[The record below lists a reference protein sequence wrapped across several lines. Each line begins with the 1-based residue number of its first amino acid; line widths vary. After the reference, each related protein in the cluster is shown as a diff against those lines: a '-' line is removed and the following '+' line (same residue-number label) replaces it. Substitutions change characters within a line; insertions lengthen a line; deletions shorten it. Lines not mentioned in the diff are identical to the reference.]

1 MKFAEQRSKIDS
13 LISSGGNNNDSV
25 QVIENLQE
33 AILATNSLQHDS
45 LRMVYYNKIAFRAA
59 TKGDSTLFLKSSA
72 AGLRLARLRR
82 DSIALGY
89 AHWNYGMYYLNG
101 KRYDSSYAHYRRAF
115 KWFEHRNNFYAGKM
129 LYNMAF
135 ISGRLKDYTLSE
147 MLLYKAIKLFE
158 AENKYTQLYL
168 CYNHLGVIYKNLEE
182 YSEALAYYEKARN
195 YWEKSEKHPLY
206 LFDLLNNIGVV
217 NQKIGNQEEALK
229 SFDAALGHREL
240 KKMDPAL
247 YARVIDNRAYSLML
261 EGETENPL
269 QEFHKALKVR
279 DSIGNEEGR
288 VMSYMHLA
296 RYYLKLGEMDS
307 AKKNATI
314 AFEIAHKINLRRDA
328 LESLLLLAK
337 ANPEEQLYYL
347 QEHIKLNEQ
356 LNKEERG
363 IRNKFAR
370 IQFETESYIDSNK
383 RLVKTRLWIVVGSL
397 LSITILV
404 LTVILIRQRAHTKA
418 LEFETRQQ
426 LADEKIYL
434 LTLKEQANLER
445 GMFKERR
452 RISEELHDGILGR
465 LLAIRVNWERL
476 HLEGEAKAISEHQN
490 LLFHLGQ
497 VEKEIRAIS
506 HDLQNEIML
515 IDTRFVRWMEKLTK
529 DRARIGNFEY
539 IFYADSLVDWEGFDD
554 YFKTNM
560 YRILEEA
567 LQNCIKH
574 AGAILVKVSLLGQQ
588 EFVLLEVADNGCG
601 LGRSPRGKGI
611 GIRNMESRANKLD
624 GILSIKS
631 GPSEGTT
638 LTVKIPNYEKL

>member
-1 MKFAEQRSKIDS
+1 MISLFSCGNDKKSYAGQRTQIDS
-13 LISSGGNNNDSV
+13 LISSGGRNKIDSV
-25 QVIENLQE
+25 QVIENLRE
-33 AILATNSLQHDS
+33 AFLKTNSLQPDS
-45 LRMVYYNKIAFRAA
+45 LKMAYFNKIAYKAA

-147 MLLYKAIKLFE
+147 MLLYKAITLFE

-182 YSEALAYYEKARN
+182 YAEALAYYEMARN
-195 YWEKSEKHPLY
+195 YWEKSEGQPLY
-206 LFDLLNNIGVV
+206 LIDLLNNIGVV

-229 SFDAALGHREL
+229 AFDDALGHREL

-261 EGETENPL
+261 VGETENLL
-269 QEFHKALKVR
+269 QEFQKALKVR

-328 LESLLLLAK
+328 LESLLLLAE

-383 RLVKTRLWIVVGSL
+383 RLVKMRSGLLW
-397 LSITILV
+397 
-404 LTVILIRQRAHTKA
+404 
-418 LEFETRQQ
+418 
-426 LADEKIYL
+426 
-434 LTLKEQANLER
+434 
-445 GMFKERR
+445 
-452 RISEELHDGILGR
+452 
-465 LLAIRVNWERL
+465 
-476 HLEGEAKAISEHQN
+476 EA
-490 LLFHLGQ
+490 F
-497 VEKEIRAIS
+497 
-506 HDLQNEIML
+506 
-515 IDTRFVRWMEKLTK
+515 W
-529 DRARIGNFEY
+529 
-539 IFYADSLVDWEGFDD
+539 
-554 YFKTNM
+554 
-560 YRILEEA
+560 
-567 LQNCIKH
+567 
-574 AGAILVKVSLLGQQ
+574 
-588 EFVLLEVADNGCG
+588 
-601 LGRSPRGKGI
+601 P
-611 GIRNMESRANKLD
+611 
-624 GILSIKS
+624 
-631 GPSEGTT
+631 
-638 LTVKIPNYEKL
+638 